1 MESVPVKVEGL
12 TRNYGKRRGV
22 EDLTFEVGEG
32 EIFGFLGP
40 NGAGKTTTIRQ
51 LMGLMRPTSGTAS
64 VFGLDCWKDS
74 RRVKEKIG
82 FLPGDIR
89 LYEKMTGGEL
99 LDFFAAFR
107 GARHERLRRELA
119 ERLGLDLSARIKHM
133 SKGNR
138 QKLAV
143 AQALMHDAPLLVLDE
158 PSSGLDPLMQVEFVE
173 LLREEQ
179 ARGKTIFLSS
189 HQLPEVERVA
199 HRVAII
205 REGRLVAVE
214 AVERLKHLRE
224 RRMEVDL
231 HAPVPPERFSALD
244 GVRVVSVAP
253 EGKHVALAVR
263 GKLGPLLRLLSDLPV
278 DDLTFAPPDLES
290 VFLHYYEGDE
300 KAGRPSERPPEGS
313 SEGYPGA
320 RPQAEVRR

>member
-1 MESVPVKVEGL
+1 MKNGPVEVEGL
-12 TRNYGKRRGV
+12 TRNYGKRRGIV
-22 EDLTFEVGEG
+22 DLSFKVQEG

-51 LMGLMRPTSGTAS
+51 LMGLMRPTSGSAR

-74 RRVKEKIG
+74 RRVKEKVG

-89 LYEKMTGGEL
+89 LYEKMTGEEL
-99 LDFFAAFR
+99 LDFFASFR
-107 GARHERLRRELA
+107 RARHDRYRGELV
-119 ERLGLDLSARIKHM
+119 ERLGLDLFTRIKHM

-143 AQALMHDAPLLVLDE
+143 AQALMHDAPLLILDE

-214 AVERLKHLRE
+214 EVARLKQLRE
-224 RRMEVDL
+224 RRMEVAL
-231 HAPVPPERFSALD
+231 HAPVPQERFSALD

-253 EGKHVALAVR
+253 GGKHVALAVR
-263 GKLGPLLRLLSDLPV
+263 GKLGPLLRLLSDLPI

-290 VFLHYYEGDE
+290 VFLHYYGDDE
-300 KAGRPSERPPEGS
+300 KAGRS
-313 SEGYPGA
+313 SKRFSGA
-320 RPQAEVRR
+320 QPRVEV

>member
-1 MESVPVKVEGL
+1 LKNVPVKVERL
-12 TRNYGKRRGV
+12 TRYYGKRRGV
-22 EDLTFEVGEG
+22 VDLTFEVQEG

-51 LMGLMRPTSGTAS
+51 LMGLMSPTSGSAC
-64 VFGLDCWKDS
+64 VFGLDCWTDS
-74 RRVKEKIG
+74 TEVKEKVG

-89 LYEKMTGGEL
+89 LYEKMTGEEL

-107 GARHERLRRELA
+107 RVQHRRYRRELA
-119 ERLGLDLSARIKHM
+119 ERLGLELGTRIKHL

-143 AQALMHDAPLLVLDE
+143 AQALMHDAPLLILDE

-189 HQLPEVERVA
+189 HQLPEVERIA

-205 REGRLVAVE
+205 REGSLVAVE
-214 AVERLKHLRE
+214 EVARLKQLRE
-224 RRMEVDL
+224 RRMEVAL
-231 HAPVPPERFSALD
+231 HAPVPSERFSALD

-253 EGKHVALAVR
+253 GGKHIALAVR
-263 GKLGPLLRLLSDLPV
+263 GKLGPLLRVLSDLPI

-290 VFLHYYEGDE
+290 VFLHYYTDDE
-300 KAGRPSERPPEGS
+300 KPERPSE
-313 SEGYPGA
+313 A
-320 RPQAEVRR
+320 QPQVEV

>member
-1 MESVPVKVEGL
+1 METVPIQVERL
-12 TRNYGKRRGV
+12 SRSYGKRRGIV
-22 EDLTFEVGEG
+22 DLTFEVQEG

-51 LMGLMRPTSGTAS
+51 LMGLMRPTSGSTRI
-64 VFGLDCWKDS
+64 FGLDCWKDS
-74 RRVKEKIG
+74 TRVKEKVG

-89 LYEKMTGGEL
+89 LYEKMTGEEL

-107 GARHERLRRELA
+107 GVRHRRYRSELA
-119 ERLGLDLSARIKHM
+119 ERLGLDLGTKIKHM

-143 AQALMHDAPLLVLDE
+143 AQALMHDAPLLILDE

-189 HQLPEVERVA
+189 HQLPEVERIA

-214 AVERLKHLRE
+214 EVARLKQLRE
-224 RRMEVDL
+224 RRMEVAL
-231 HAPVPPERFSALD
+231 HAPVPSERFSALD

-253 EGKHVALAVR
+253 GGKHVALAVR
-263 GKLGPLLRLLSDLPV
+263 GKLGPLLRVLSDLPI

-290 VFLHYYEGDE
+290 VFLHYYEGEEDSE
-300 KAGRPSERPPEGS
+300 RPSEAQPPL
-313 SEGYPGA
+313 
-320 RPQAEVRR
+320 EVRR

>member
-1 MESVPVKVEGL
+1 MKNVPVKVERL
-12 TRNYGKRRGV
+12 TRYYGKRRGV
-22 EDLTFEVGEG
+22 VDLTFDVQEG

-51 LMGLMRPTSGTAS
+51 LMGLMSPTSGSAC
-64 VFGLDCWKDS
+64 VFGLDCWTDS
-74 RRVKEKIG
+74 TEVKEKVG

-89 LYEKMTGGEL
+89 LYEKMTGEEL

-107 GARHERLRRELA
+107 RVQHRRYRRELA
-119 ERLGLDLSARIKHM
+119 ERLGLELGTRIKHM

-143 AQALMHDAPLLVLDE
+143 AQALMHDAPLLILDE

-189 HQLPEVERVA
+189 HQLPEVERIA

-205 REGRLVAVE
+205 REGSLVAVE
-214 AVERLKHLRE
+214 EVARLKQLRE
-224 RRMEVDL
+224 RRMEVAL
-231 HAPVPPERFSALD
+231 HAPVPSERFSALD

-253 EGKHVALAVR
+253 GGKHIALAVR
-263 GKLGPLLRLLSDLPV
+263 GKLGPLLRVLSDLPI

-290 VFLHYYEGDE
+290 VFLHYYSDEEKPEG
-300 KAGRPSERPPEGS
+300 PSE
-313 SEGYPGA
+313 A
-320 RPQAEVRR
+320 QPQVEVRS

>member
-1 MESVPVKVEGL
+1 MVEAPIRVDGL

-22 EDLTFEVGEG
+22 TDLTFEVEEG

-51 LMGLMRPTSGTAS
+51 LMGLMRPTGGSAR
-64 VFGLDCWKDS
+64 VFGLDCWRDS
-74 RRVKEKIG
+74 TRVKEQVG

-89 LYEKMTGGEL
+89 LYEKMTGKAF

-107 GARHERLRRELA
+107 KGPHRRWRRELA
-119 ERLGLDLSARIKHM
+119 ERLGLDTGQKIKHM

-143 AQALMHDAPLLVLDE
+143 VQALMHDAPLLILDE

-179 ARGKTIFLSS
+179 SRGKTVFLSS
-189 HQLPEVERVA
+189 HQLVEVERIA

-205 REGRLVAVE
+205 RKGELVAVE
-214 AVERLKHLRE
+214 AVDRLKKVRE
-224 RRMEVDL
+224 RRMDVTL
-231 HAPVPPERFSALD
+231 HEPAPRERFAALE
-244 GVRVVSVAP
+244 GVRVVF
-253 EGKHVALAVR
+253 ERHGGKQLGLAVR
-263 GKLGPLLRLLSDLPV
+263 GKLGPLLLALGEMEV
-278 DDLTFAPPDLES
+278 DDLSFAPPDLES
-290 VFLHYYEGDE
+290 VFLHYYEADGPAKTTAD
-300 KAGRPSERPPEGS
+300 PM
-313 SEGYPGA
+313 
-320 RPQAEVRR
+320 AEVRR